1 MSRVTVVPAAR
12 AAAQIR
18 ATFSVAVFSPC
29 SARPRPTAVG
39 LTETSARPPWA
50 SPAAASWASSPEYSA
65 VTAAACSGSVVS
77 SPR

>member
-1 MSRVTVVPAAR
+1 MSSVTVVPADR

-18 ATFSVAVFSPC
+18 ATFSAAVFSPC

-50 SPAAASWASSPEYSA
+50 SPAPASWASSPEYSA